1 MESEINSVGKLAS
14 GWEKKEWKLRT
25 LTPIWVGGF
34 KTGECAKWVKGS
46 GLVGS
51 LRYWAEQACREE
63 GNVCSGGA
71 WCGQLDCAVCKIFGS
86 TELSRAF
93 RIQIIDLKYLEIKK
107 GLFSDEFRIE
117 IFTRK
122 NEPRATDAHKLVDA
136 AIRLI
141 ASNGGLGARTQHG
154 WGQVELLSD

>member
-14 GWEKKEWKLRT
+14 GWEKKEWRLRT

-34 KTGECAKWVKGS
+34 EKGECANWVKGS

-63 GNVCSGGA
+63 KWNVCSGED
-71 WCGQLDCAVCKIFGS
+71 WCGQPDCRVCKIFGS
-86 TELSRAF
+86 TDLSRAF
-93 RIQIIDLKYLEIKK
+93 RIQIIDLKYDEEKE

-122 NEPRATDAHKLVDA
+122 NESRATDE
-136 AIRLI
+136 IGR
-141 ASNGGLGARTQHG
+141 ASCRER
-154 WGQVELLSD
+154 V